1 MQNQFLALYV
11 HTHLPEKRK
20 VMLTALY
27 IHHDFAD
34 RENGNSKG
42 YVSMQNGN
50 EIRIIVYHDHTFY
63 TEISLAMHFIS
74 FE

>member
-1 MQNQFLALYV
+1 MALYV

-42 YVSMQNGN
+42 DVSMQNGN
-50 EIRIIVYHDHTFY
+50 DQDNSLPWPYFLHWNITCDAFY
-63 TEISLAMHFIS
+63 
-74 FE
+74 